1 MVMFYSARILGLQV
15 QEAASQV
22 TLRERLLGV
31 QRATL
36 DIHKF
41 LQHGAGGLI
50 VKMLL
55 FVKGKP
61 DISS

>member
-22 TLRERLLGV
+22 TLREWLLGAK
-31 QRATL
+31 RATL

-41 LQHGAGGLI
+41 LQHRAGGLI
-50 VKMLL
+50 VQILL

>member
-1 MVMFYSARILGLQV
+1 MFYSARILGLQV
-15 QEAASQV
+15 QEASSQV
-22 TLRERLLGV
+22 TLREWLLEAK
-31 QRATL
+31 RATL

-41 LQHGAGGLI
+41 LQHRAGGLI
-50 VKMLL
+50 VQILL

>member
-1 MVMFYSARILGLQV
+1 MFYSARILRFQV

-22 TLRERLLGV
+22 TLRERLPGAK
-31 QRATL
+31 RATL

-41 LQHGAGGLI
+41 LQHRAGGLI
-50 VKMLL
+50 VQILL
-55 FVKGKP
+55 SVKGKP